1 MSDVPCSVKFRDVY
15 EQMLAE
21 DPEFKKA
28 MEELEPELSAMRA
41 LIKVRLQ
48 LNYTQ
53 EQFAKAVGIHQSE
66 ISKLE
71 RGTRNPSI
79 KFLAKIARALNM
91 DLKIEF
97 VPKS

>member
-21 DPEFKKA
+21 DPGFKKA

-53 EQFAKAVGIHQSE
+53 EQFAEAVGINQSE